1 MNKTPLLIIKT
12 VLILYGILTYLA
24 CSDTNGDGAHGKE
37 HDPSKPVNLNTFYPD
52 SGGIADKVII
62 TGSNFGNDPD
72 KIRVYFN
79 HKRAAVVSSDGDR
92 IYTIVPRMPGDNC
105 IVSVVVGNDS
115 LVFENTFQYYQS
127 VSVSTV
133 AGNGSADF
141 VSGTLSESEMKPMF
155 LGVDNENNIF
165 VSIRD
170 SPTYGIARINEDENI
185 VVPLSM
191 NPNSSVMIPN
201 SPAIDRHTG
210 VVTFP
215 SETSIPAFVT
225 CDPKEAW
232 APRFRN
238 FTIVNTNGYPPPTN
252 AWKHSMASCELD
264 GYVYTRFYEGQIIR
278 IHPVTYEAEII
289 YMTPNGTSNGATFHP
304 LHPHLLFIAG
314 RSGGVAGGVY
324 SMDIRDPESTFRRLN
339 AAGSGHRDGDLDV
352 ALFNAPWQ
360 IYFDPEGYLYIADAG
375 NHCIRRISPQNTVET
390 IVGMPGTAG
399 WKDGGPEEALFREP
413 RGVGVDKEGTVYV
426 ADWGNNRVRKLAIE

>member
-1 MNKTPLLIIKT
+1 MNKTLILIIKT
-12 VLILYGILTYLA
+12 ALILYGILTHLA
-24 CSDTNGDGAHGKE
+24 CSDTNGGGAHGKE
-37 HDPSKPVNLNTFYPD
+37 YDPSKPVNLTTFYPD

-92 IYTIVPRMPGDNC
+92 IYTIVPRMPGDDC

-170 SPTYGIARINEDENI
+170 GSTYGIARINEDENI

-201 SPAIDRHTG
+201 SPAINKQTG
-210 VVTFP
+210 MVTFP
-215 SETSIPAFVT
+215 SESSIPAFVT

-238 FTIVNTNGYPPPTN
+238 FNIVNTNGYPPPTN
-252 AWKHSMASCELD
+252 SWKHSMASCELD
-264 GYVYTRFYEGQIIR
+264 GYVYTRFFEGQIIR
-278 IHPVTYEAEII
+278 IHPITYEAEII

-304 LHPHLLFIAG
+304 LYPHLLYIVG

-324 SMDIRDPESTFRRLN
+324 SMDIRDPENTFRRLN

-360 IYFDPEGYLYIADAG
+360 AYFDPEGYLYIADAG